1 MGMMQQMMEQM
12 MERMMQAQEPETAA
26 GTPGEGHESHH

>member
-12 MERMMQAQEPETAA
+12 MEQMMQAQAPSGTAPEN
-26 GTPGEGHESHH
+26 HEEHH